1 MNRKLLLLC
10 LVLGVIL
17 CIAARCS
24 GDTINDIQA
33 KRAISAANMSVL
45 IYLCTLVSTVLI
57 VERCVLACAAYALGG
72 WVGTYVAVKR
82 KK

>member
-1 MNRKLLLLC
+1 MLLILLAFVC
-10 LVLGVIL
+10 GFSLDVVWT
-17 CIAARCS
+17 RCV
-24 GDTINDIQA
+24 NDIQA

-82 KK
+82 KT

>member
-1 MNRKLLLLC
+1 MLLILLAFLC
-10 LVLGVIL
+10 GLSLDLVWT
-17 CIAARCS
+17 RCVK
-24 GDTINDIQA
+24 DVQA
-33 KRAISAANMSVL
+33 KRPISAANMSVL

-57 VERCVLACAAYALGG
+57 VEQCVPACAAYALGG